1 MMVFREIRDAI
12 RGLLAQSANGE
23 FNVIGAQKRGK
34 GASEVIDRSR
44 LVEVYYSRGDFPKS
58 AGSLL
63 GPTTHEMSFR
73 IDLTVSKSAQGDIDT
88 IVNPAATAAEVA
100 RAIAAMKESDLAAD
114 ESLDELFE
122 LVYQILMDA
131 RNVDF
136 GLEIGTVGSRWVSAL
151 NKDEPI
157 ERGNYSILTGSCLL
171 TCKTSEAVPGIIG
184 VEAGNITD
192 TTVEVETDI
201 PGRAGVE
208 IGA

>member
-12 RGLLAQSANGE
+12 RRVLAQNANGQ

-34 GASEVIDRSR
+34 DASEVVDRSR
-44 LVEVYYSRGDFPKS
+44 LVEIYYSRGDFPK
-58 AGSLL
+58 AGGSLM
-63 GPTTHEMSFR
+63 GPTKHDMTFR
-73 IDLTVSKSAQGDIDT
+73 IDFTVSKASQGDVDT
-88 IVNPAATAAEVA
+88 ITDPGASAAEVA

-114 ESLDELFE
+114 ESLDEFFE

-136 GLEIGTVGSRWVSAL
+136 ELPIGTVGSRWVSSL

-171 TCKTSEAVPGIIG
+171 TCTTSEPVTGLVG
-184 VEAGNITD
+184 VEAGDILD
-192 TTVEVETDI
+192 TSVEVETDI
-201 PGRAGVE
+201 PGKAGVLT
-208 IGA
+208 GA